1 MFKKLSTS
9 ALGLLGIA
17 ATAIAAN
24 HQAVSDATFETS
36 LLASANFMNMDI
48 LLPVVEAADSDAERL
63 QLVADLLNEA
73 GQHMGTRYVRGGK
86 SPKGFDC
93 SGFTSYVYR
102 QFGYNLSPSSRG
114 QFGEGIEISTDE
126 VQPGDLLFF
135 KGRRSRTVG
144 HVAIAIDADPE
155 TGDITFIHAAV
166 KGGIRIDRV
175 SMPYYSRR
183 FMGARR
189 IINKL

>member
-1 MFKKLSTS
+1 MFKRLTTGIIAFS
-9 ALGLLGIA
+9 AIVVR
-17 ATAIAAN
+17 AIAIQPSVPYDAD
-24 HQAVSDATFETS
+24 AVMSMMES
-36 LLASANFMNMDI
+36 VNFMNVDRLM
-48 LLPVVEAADSDAERL
+48 PAEESDDDTASL

-73 GQHMGTRYVRGGK
+73 NQHMGTRYVRGGK
-86 SPKGFDC
+86 TPKGFDC

-102 QFGYNLSPSSRG
+102 QFGYSLSASSRG
-114 QFGEGIEISTDE
+114 QFGQGTEIPADE
-126 VQPGDLLFF
+126 VRPGDLLFF

-155 TGDITFIHAAV
+155 SGDITFIHAAV

-175 SMPYYSRR
+175 SMPYYSQR

-189 IINKL
+189 IIN